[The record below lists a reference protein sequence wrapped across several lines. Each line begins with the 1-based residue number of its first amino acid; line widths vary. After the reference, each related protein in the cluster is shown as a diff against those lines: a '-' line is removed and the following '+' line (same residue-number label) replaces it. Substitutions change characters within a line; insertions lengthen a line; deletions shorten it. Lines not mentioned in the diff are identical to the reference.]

1 MLIRNMDYADIDFA
15 CYCTSNEGWISET
28 KEVFESL
35 ISFNPKGCFVAEKDS
50 KKIGIGV
57 ATQYKTNGFIGELVV
72 IKEMRGHGYGS
83 KLFEHAIQYLR
94 SNGTQNIYLDADL
107 TAVPLYE
114 QYGFKKVTRS
124 LRFLGK
130 ITART
135 SALVKR
141 ATQNDINRV

>member
-57 ATQYKTNGFIGELVV
+57 ATQYKTNGFIGEFGYMLGDAIFHRRFAQD
-72 IKEMRGHGYGS
+72 IKV
-83 KLFEHAIQYLR
+83 A
-94 SNGTQNIYLDADL
+94 
-107 TAVPLYE
+107 
-114 QYGFKKVTRS
+114 
-124 LRFLGK
+124 
-130 ITART
+130 
-135 SALVKR
+135 
-141 ATQNDINRV
+141 